1 MSQDAQMAERAAL
14 VQFGSELHRLRRS
27 ADMSQ
32 RELAKATLVSHQMLG
47 AIERAERSPRKEFAE
62 KADQVLRANGTL
74 ARLWPGAQDA
84 YPHWFKKF
92 IDLEAEAR
100 AIHDF
105 QLQAVPGL
113 FQTKDY
119 ARAVLGAGWPP
130 KAEEENSRLL
140 AVRLERQTLL
150 QRKHPPL
157 LWVVIDEGV
166 LRRPVGSAEI
176 MTEQLGRLLEIAA
189 MPFIRLQVLPFAQ
202 GAHAAMDGAF
212 KVLDM
217 SNGET
222 VAYAEV
228 PGTGQVITDSD
239 EVSQCAL
246 RFGAL
251 RSAALPPDESGEF
264 IRQYKEKYENE
275 TQ

>member
-1 MSQDAQMAERAAL
+1 M
-14 VQFGSELHRLRRS
+14 
-27 ADMSQ
+27 
-32 RELAKATLVSHQMLG
+32 
-47 AIERAERSPRKEFAE
+47 
-62 KADQVLRANGTL
+62 
-74 ARLWPGAQDA
+74 
-84 YPHWFKKF
+84 
-92 IDLEAEAR
+92 DLEAEAR